1 MLRNLCTVRLFLGSL
16 IILVFPVMQQGI
28 AQQNEESDGPR
39 AEWQPPLPEK
49 PKSAEEVKKPSD
61 QPARVRIGLRM
72 TPFKKI
78 ATRNKDGSLSQRFV
92 PIEPIRHTLR
102 SRLNKTN
109 HFFLGEWHIETKP
122 ISWIKK
128 TRKYQIKLTLHKRYG
143 AFGQLE
149 ETVGSIDLAG
159 TLDEGNDNVH
169 VLLGVARQRIRD
181 KFGHPILDVVAG
193 FAPGT
198 KANPVMSKNDHLSG
212 RASSSEPAKA
222 PSNYSGSL
230 IRGRF

>member
-1 MLRNLCTVRLFLGSL
+1 MFLGSL
-16 IILVFPVMQQGI
+16 IILVFPVLQQGI
-28 AQQNEESDGPR
+28 AQENGELK
-39 AEWQPPLPEK
+39 AEWMPPKPEK
-49 PKSAEEVKKPSD
+49 VTTAEVAKKPSD
-61 QPARVRIGLRM
+61 QPARVRIGLRL

-78 ATRNKDGSLSQRFV
+78 STRNKDGSSSDRFV

-102 SRLNKTN
+102 SRLNKAN

-128 TRKYQIKLTLHKRYG
+128 TRKYQIRLTVHKRYG

-149 ETVGSIDLAG
+149 ESIGTMDLAG
-159 TLDEGNDNVH
+159 TLDEGDDNVH
-169 VLLGVARQRIRD
+169 VLLGVARQRLRD

-198 KANPVMSKNDHLSG
+198 KPNAVMSKNEHLSG
-212 RASSSEPAKA
+212 RASSNEPVKA